1 MKTPLQ
7 IGVTGGIG
15 SGKSVVCQVFQ
26 MLGAPIYVA
35 DERAKWLTEHDP
47 ILKADIVRVLGRD
60 AYDAA
65 GHYKRG
71 WVAAQVF
78 SNPELLS
85 QLNGVIHPRV
95 QADTAQWVQQHSDK
109 PYVVKEAAIMK
120 AAGPASGLDKVIV
133 VQAPLDVRI
142 ARTRQRDPHRSEA
155 EIRNIIQ
162 RQISDEERL
171 LLADYVI
178 DNDESRLLLP
188 QVLALHSLFSG
199 TSQ

>member
-1 MKTPLQ
+1 
-7 IGVTGGIG
+7 
-15 SGKSVVCQVFQ
+15 

-60 AYDAA
+60 AYDVA
-65 GHYKRG
+65 GHYNRG

-78 SNPELLS
+78 SNPELLG

-95 QADTAQWVQQHSDK
+95 QADTAHWVQQNAGK

-120 AAGPASGLDKVIV
+120 AAGPTSGLDKVIV

-142 ARTRQRDPHRSEA
+142 ARIRERDPQRSES

-171 LLADYVI
+171 ALADYVI

-188 QVLALHSLFSG
+188 QVLTLHRLFSRV
-199 TSQ
+199 SH

>member
-1 MKTPLQ
+1 
-7 IGVTGGIG
+7 
-15 SGKSVVCQVFQ
+15 

-65 GHYKRG
+65 GRYNRS
-71 WVAAQVF
+71 WVATQVF

-95 QADTAQWVQQHSDK
+95 QADTAQWVQQNAGR
-109 PYVVKEAAIMK
+109 PYIVKEAAIMK

-133 VQAPLDVRI
+133 VQAPLDIRI
-142 ARTRQRDPHRSEA
+142 ARIRERDPQRSES

-162 RQISDEERL
+162 RQISDGERL
-171 LLADYVI
+171 ALADYVI

-188 QVLALHSLFSG
+188 QVLTLHALFSG
-199 TSQ
+199 TSH